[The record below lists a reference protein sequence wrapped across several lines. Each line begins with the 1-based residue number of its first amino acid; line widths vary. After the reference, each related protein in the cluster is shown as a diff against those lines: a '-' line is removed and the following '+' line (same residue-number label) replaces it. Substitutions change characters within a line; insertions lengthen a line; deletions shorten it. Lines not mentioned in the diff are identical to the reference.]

1 MSPESIKFTYMNQ
14 NINSQIDEE
23 YPTYEQAGSNKQW
36 DDMTEL
42 EKAYYNLRKCK
53 NALVVARN
61 TIQRYR
67 SKTPNT
73 LQHKNSTS

>member
-1 MSPESIKFTYMNQ
+1 MKKDQ
-14 NINSQIDEE
+14 NINLQIDEE
-23 YPTYEQAGSNKQW
+23 YPTFEQIGGSKPW
-36 DDMTEL
+36 DEMTEL

-67 SKTPNT
+67 SKKPNT
-73 LQHKNSTS
+73 LQHKNSSL